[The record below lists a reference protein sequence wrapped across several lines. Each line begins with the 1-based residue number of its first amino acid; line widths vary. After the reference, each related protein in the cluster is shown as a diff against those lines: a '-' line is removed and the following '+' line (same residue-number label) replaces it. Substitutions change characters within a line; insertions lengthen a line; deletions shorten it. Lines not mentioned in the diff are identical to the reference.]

1 MANSGDFLSRLLV
14 DEDTAARLQK
24 MSKLLG
30 KRPFYLKYY
39 KVAFFEHLK
48 NEYNDI
54 RLTFPNVEIVPE
66 ARIKGQKSY
75 GDKVNSA
82 INKNTSDIYDIFGN
96 RYIIISVNGSQ
107 KEEDII
113 PVLYQIRDFLAYS
126 YSDKEVIPER
136 IKDYIAKPKHSS
148 YQSLHITR
156 VHDVSGLITL
166 SDEFKTFSTP
176 PAFQSETQLR
186 SYFMH
191 YNAHQGPASHANQ
204 YKERIPGIT
213 PLPDSIEYIFDDN
226 GFCIEVRDKPFE
238 KAFEDFFG
246 IVYDPTLFSS
256 FRVK

>member
-1 MANSGDFLSRLLV
+1 MANDGDFLSRLLI

-24 MSKLLG
+24 TSRLLG

-39 KVAFFEHLK
+39 KMAFFEHLK

-54 RLTFPNVEIVPE
+54 RLTFPNVEIIPE

-107 KEEDII
+107 REEDII

-126 YSDKEVIPER
+126 YSDKKVIPER
-136 IKDYIAKPKHSS
+136 IKDYVAHPKHSS

-156 VHDVSGLITL
+156 IHDVSDLVTL
-166 SDEFKTFSTP
+166 PDELKSLSIIPTFQT
-176 PAFQSETQLR
+176 ETQLR

-204 YKERIPGIT
+204 YKERIPGVT
-213 PLPDSIEYIFDDN
+213 PLPDSIEYIFDEN
-226 GFCIEVRDKPFE
+226 GFCIDVVEKSFE

-246 IVYDPTLFSS
+246 IVYDPKLFSS
-256 FRVK
+256 FRGE